1 MDVTQPERGTK
12 SVAPALMAVGGA
24 IGVVGSI
31 LTWASVSISRG
42 TIPGQGRLGG
52 QGGLQG
58 RAPGASGRSPSPG
71 MQQGTLPSQGRVPG
85 GGGRAFTVHGLDTTS
100 GRLVLAL
107 CIALIVVAVF
117 GWLAPRLWFRLGAV
131 AIGLVLGVIVLV
143 LAVVNLASPDALF
156 GAVGTRLS
164 TAGIPVSIGIG
175 LWLVLAGA
183 LVAVAAAAF
192 WLVTTRKSWAGPAG
206 AAPLPVPIPPPR
218 QDLGS
223 AEQPTTQLPPLT
235 EPGLSTE

>member
-1 MDVTQPERGTK
+1 MDVTEPERRTS
-12 SVAPALMAVGGA
+12 SVAPALMTLGGA
-24 IGVVGSI
+24 IGVVGSV

-42 TIPGQGRLGG
+42 AIPGQGRQGG
-52 QGGLQG
+52 QGGV
-58 RAPGASGRSPSPG
+58 PGASGRSPGQG
-71 MQQGTLPSQGRVPG
+71 MPQRTLPQARPG
-85 GGGRAFTVHGLDTTS
+85 GGGRSFTIHGLDTTG

-107 CIALIVVAVF
+107 CIALIVVALF

-143 LAVVNLASPDALF
+143 LAVVDLASPDSLF
-156 GAVGTRLS
+156 GAVGTRLA

-183 LVAVAAAAF
+183 LVAVAAAGA
-192 WLVTTRKSWAGPAG
+192 WLVATRRMWAGPAQ
-206 AAPLPVPIPPPR
+206 AFPLPAPPPR
-218 QDLGS
+218 QDPGP

-235 EPGLSTE
+235 EPGLSSE

>member
-12 SVAPALMAVGGA
+12 SVAPALMMVGGA

-42 TIPGQGRLGG
+42 ATPGQGRLGG
-52 QGGLQG
+52 QSGQG
-58 RAPGASGRSPSPG
+58 RFPGAGLSPSPG
-71 MQQGTLPSQGRVPG
+71 TQQPTLPRTRPG
-85 GGGRAFTVHGLDTTS
+85 GSGRDFTIHGLDTSS

-107 CIALIVVAVF
+107 CIALIVVALF
-117 GWLAPRLWFRLGAV
+117 GWLAPRLWFRLGTV

-143 LAVVNLASPDALF
+143 LAAVDLASPDSLF
-156 GAVGTRLS
+156 GAVRTRLA
-164 TAGIPVSIGIG
+164 TAGIPVSVGIG

-183 LVAVAAAAF
+183 LVAVAAAGF
-192 WLVTTRKSWAGPAG
+192 WLVATRKSWAGPAQ
-206 AAPLPVPIPPPR
+206 ASALPAPPPR
-218 QDLGS
+218 QDPGP

-235 EPGLSTE
+235 EPGLSPE